1 MGGTITK
8 ENSKD
13 PKYNLEVDDELNDIL
28 DEEIKKLYKNNSPKE
43 KTLKKIKTK
52 KPLKN
57 SSINNNYINIE
68 EESEEE
74 GETEIYL
81 NNITDLVDL
90 VYTKNINM
98 QLKNRP
104 NKTIYETVFDIRNII
119 DSEQNFN
126 NDEFNKKSCEVM
138 KEIIEPDITDKI
150 NHKKEELKVNNNEE
164 NKENNKKEEEEKSES
179 SENNFFK
186 KWDYI
191 NDDIFNN
198 GKDDIKE
205 CELNLD
211 YYENKKDKLKTKK
224 HHTPK
229 IDNSSFKEDNDFSK
243 IDLSTKTAKLNLKKE
258 ISAPLKDNNKSFSK
272 TEIKKKEKIK
282 KTKQQRKSQ
291 KKFHLLLIRQN

>member
-43 KTLKKIKTK
+43 KTLKKIKAK

-57 SSINNNYINIE
+57 SSINNNYINID

-138 KEIIEPDITDKI
+138 KEIIEPDVTDKI

-179 SENNFFK
+179 SENNYFK

-198 GKDDIKE
+198 RKDDIKD
-205 CELNLD
+205 C
-211 YYENKKDKLKTKK
+211 
-224 HHTPK
+224 
-229 IDNSSFKEDNDFSK
+229 
-243 IDLSTKTAKLNLKKE
+243 
-258 ISAPLKDNNKSFSK
+258 
-272 TEIKKKEKIK
+272 
-282 KTKQQRKSQ
+282 
-291 KKFHLLLIRQN
+291 